1 MQLIIYKL
9 RSSIFILIKPELNI
23 TSGFLLKIYIYIY
36 IYIILDVGGDI
47 GTKYALY
54 LR

>member
-23 TSGFLLKIYIYIY
+23 TSGFLLKKKYISIYI
-36 IYIILDVGGDI
+36 
-47 GTKYALY
+47 
-54 LR
+54 